1 MQYLVCNQAIC
12 QMPRND
18 PDVVGLYCLRHHISR
33 SLHPEW
39 RRYGGTYIV
48 PLSDTC
54 TIAHGLCYFIRYL
67 LPTVPVHSVKHILQS
82 GEHTVELSMYLQY
95 LFLL

>member
-1 MQYLVCNQAIC
+1 MLPQASHLS
-12 QMPRND
+12 
-18 PDVVGLYCLRHHISR
+18 VSTSGV
-33 SLHPEW
+33 EEV
-39 RRYGGTYIV
+39 RRYLTYIV

-67 LPTVPVHSVKHILQS
+67 LPSTVPVHSVKHILQS